1 MVAKLLFPRRALLA
15 LVAATAAIAPPGPVR
30 AQTDIFTQY
39 QETGNPQTPIAIG
52 KLFLNGG
59 YCSASVISGNN
70 IIVTAAHCCWDRTK
84 NNWIGGWSFAPAY
97 NNGNAPYGVFKLGPG
112 ESA

>member
-1 MVAKLLFPRRALLA
+1 MGTKIIFNRALLA
-15 LVAATAAIAPPGPVR
+15 AAVLAGDTLLAPAF

-39 QETGNPQTPIAIG
+39 QETNNPNAPAAIG

-59 YCSASVISGNN
+59 FCSASVISGKN

-84 NNWIGGWSFAPAY
+84 NTWIGGWSFAPAY
-97 NNGNAPYGVFKLGPG
+97 NNGNAPYGVFNWAQARVLN
-112 ESA
+112 S

>member
-1 MVAKLLFPRRALLA
+1 MAAKPSFFRRALLTA
-15 LVAATAAIAPPGPVR
+15 TVAIAGAATAGPTF
-30 AQTDIFTQY
+30 AQTDIYTQY
-39 QETGNPQTPIAIG
+39 QEFGNPQAPIAIG

-84 NNWIGGWSFAPAY
+84 NNWIGG
-97 NNGNAPYGVFKLGPG
+97 
-112 ESA
+112 